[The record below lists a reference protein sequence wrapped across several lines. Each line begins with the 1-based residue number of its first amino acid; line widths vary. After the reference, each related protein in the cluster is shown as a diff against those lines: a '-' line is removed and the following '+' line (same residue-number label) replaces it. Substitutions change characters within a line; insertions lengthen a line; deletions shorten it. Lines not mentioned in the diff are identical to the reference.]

1 MAKNCFT
8 GAMPAIFLI
17 LAIFAVAVI
26 FLFLRK
32 SKEGFEN
39 EGMYK
44 FIMYHSPT
52 CGHCVRAKPEF
63 LKLGG
68 SQNIKGK
75 TVLCSMVNPQTEPE
89 KVLNNDKIRGY
100 PTFHLYGPDSNLL
113 GEFSGQRSLDNFK
126 IYLNKMVN

>member
-8 GAMPAIFLI
+8 GAMPAIFVI
-17 LAIFAVAVI
+17 LAIFATAVI
-26 FLFLRK
+26 YLFLKK

-39 EGMYK
+39 EGAFK
-44 FIMYHSPT
+44 FIMYHSPS

-75 TVLCSMVNPQTEPE
+75 TVLVSMVNPQTEPE

-100 PTFHLYGPDSNLL
+100 PTFHLYGPDSKLL
-113 GEFSGQRSLDNFK
+113 GEFSGERTAANFTN
-126 IYLNKMVN
+126 YMNKMVN